1 MLFALFL
8 VQMLLLDVLG
18 SASKRM
24 QPTSKNLLILR
35 HALIYLLWSRPLND
49 IRYKVIEAERGGERE
64 RDRERERE
72 IIHVYIYRSMSIYKS
87 ISIYMHTHK
96 TVS

>member
-8 VQMLLLDVLG
+8 VQILLLDVLG

-64 RDRERERE
+64 RDRERERDYTC
-72 IIHVYIYRSMSIYKS
+72 IHLQKYVYL
-87 ISIYMHTHK
+87 
-96 TVS
+96 